1 MFKASCFTAEE
12 IVTVFAERSTHFPQS
27 FLPGSVLFSAVE
39 HHCLYLSLILISSPN
54 NKKRKTKP
62 KTKPPSPKSSLL
74 LILKT
79 LPLFSTILAF
89 KRF

>member
-12 IVTVFAERSTHFPQS
+12 IVTVFAERSTHFPES

-62 KTKPPSPKSSLL
+62 PSPKSSLL

-79 LPLFSTILAF
+79 LALFSTILAF